1 MKRLESIINRLL
13 SEAIGRNDIQ
23 TLEGRYLSKIY
34 DAIDKRY
41 EVKFRYNDGTDEP
54 ATLERRVQIVAYG
67 ISKAGNP
74 VIRAYQPAGGSKRG
88 APAWKMFKLEGIIPN
103 TWKVMHKPNGSIVRF
118 DMPPGFNEEGDK
130 LMSPCKKIADFK
142 KAEKRRS
149 TSYVAQKADYEKIR
163 KQQDLLQRNLQNI
176 ANQKEN
182 PIVAKNL
189 QNDTLHPDME
199 KYLRG
204 EIPSP
209 RPLKNNPALS
219 DMERVAKKQDFG
231 LGTTQRTIT
240 PAMKGKQAP
249 SIPNDSHVDMK
260 QAKKNGPYYQS
271 TVDSQEDI
279 NKKEDN
285 NTEDGQQ

>member
-1 MKRLESIINRLL
+1 MNNLESIINRLL

-23 TLEGRYLSKIY
+23 TLEGQYLSKIY
-34 DAIDKRY
+34 DAINKRY

-74 VIRAYQPAGGSKRG
+74 VIIAYQPAGGSKRG

-103 TWKVMHKPNGSIVRF
+103 TWKVMHKSNGSIVHF
-118 DMPPGFNEEGDK
+118 GMPPGFNEEGDK

-142 KAEKRRS
+142 KAEERRS
-149 TSYVAQKADYEKIR
+149 TSF
-163 KQQDLLQRNLQNI
+163 
-176 ANQKEN
+176 
-182 PIVAKNL
+182 VAKNL
-189 QNDTLHPDME
+189 QNDTLHPDMQ

-204 EIPSP
+204 EKPSP

-219 DMERVAKKQDFG
+219 DMEKVAQKQDFG

-249 SIPNDSHVDMK
+249 SIPNDTHVDMK
-260 QAKKNGPYYQS
+260 QAKKNGPYYDS

-279 NKKEDN
+279 NKKEEN
-285 NTEDGQQ
+285 NTENGQQ